1 MRAHIVGA
9 AEHHRFGYDLAMPKP
24 GQPSNYCSFCGKSE
38 LHVNRLI
45 AGPRNVF
52 ICDECVQSFHDMLMG
67 EQRLAANGHGS
78 VARARAFLTPRQI
91 YQHLEQY
98 VVGQERAKRALA
110 VAVYNHYKRIEHK
123 HRFAD
128 VELGKS
134 NVLLIGPTGS
144 GKTLLAQTLARLL
157 DVPFCI
163 ADATALT
170 EAGYVGE
177 DVESILTRLI
187 HAAGG
192 DVSRAQRGIVYI
204 DEIDK
209 IARKSADNPSITRDV
224 SGEGVQQALLKIVEG
239 SLVHVPPDGGRK
251 HPQAEMLQ
259 IDTSDILFI
268 AGGAFDGLSQIVAD
282 RVGARRQI
290 GLPNVRVQ
298 QPEQARADGNLLSH
312 VTTRDLLKYG
322 FIPELVGRFSTIVAL
337 DPLDH
342 RALMD
347 VLTRPRNAIITQYQ
361 RLLSLDGVD
370 LVFTQDALH
379 TAADEALRLG
389 TGARGLR
396 SVIERALMDVMYEA
410 PSRRD
415 IQRVVVD
422 ADAVLGRRSPRFY
435 NHAGQPLNH
444 ADLDRAA

>member
-1 MRAHIVGA
+1 MLRPA
-9 AEHHRFGYDLAMPKP
+9 
-24 GQPSNYCSFCGKSE
+24 QPQNHCSFCSKSE

-52 ICDECVQSFHDMLMG
+52 VCDECVQVFYELIQG
-67 EQRLAANGHGS
+67 EQRFSTHAQSAPTRVSTG
-78 VARARAFLTPRQI
+78 LTPRQI

-98 VVGQERAKRALA
+98 VVGQARAKRALA

-123 HRFAD
+123 SRLVD

-177 DVESILTRLI
+177 DVESILSRLI
-187 HAAGG
+187 HAADG
-192 DVSRAQRGIVYI
+192 DVARAQRGIVYI

-239 SLVHVPPDGGRK
+239 SVVYVPPEGGRK
-251 HPQAEMLQ
+251 HPQAEMLRV
-259 IDTSDILFI
+259 DTSDILFI
-268 AGGAFDGLSQIVAD
+268 AGGAFDGLSRIVAE
-282 RVGARRQI
+282 RIGASRPI
-290 GLPNVRVQ
+290 NLPNLKVQ
-298 QPEQARADGNLLSH
+298 QPPPREEGAVLAQ

-322 FIPELVGRFSTIVAL
+322 FIPELVGRFATLVVL
-337 DPLDH
+337 EPLDQQ
-342 RALMD
+342 ALID
-347 VLTRPRNAIITQYQ
+347 VLTRPRNALIKQYQ
-361 RLLSLDGVD
+361 RLLGLDGVD
-370 LVFTQDALH
+370 LVFTQDALRA
-379 TAADEALRLG
+379 AADEALRLG

-396 SVIERALMDVMYEA
+396 AVVERTLLDVMYEV

-415 IQRVVVD
+415 IRRVVVD
-422 ADAVLGRRSPRFY
+422 ADAVLGRRSPHYY
-435 NHAGQPLNH
+435 NHLGQPLSQVE
-444 ADLDRAA
+444 LGRAA